1 VTDESEALRIAE
13 FEHVA
18 ADSSVTLLRVSGTLA
33 PTPQAS
39 AQRPTLIAEHGGG
52 RQRFPA
58 LPSPPDPP
66 GGLRAAYSVPAAVDA
81 PATSYTLELD
91 DGSWVPLPTPTL
103 GAARRPAAPA
113 AVRSPEATSRERAAW
128 LESENERLSATLA
141 ELEVWRGELERRLAH
156 TTDQL
161 AEARSRLLAA
171 EMEAL
176 STRAEAAATA
186 QAARELAEA
195 MAADRPPR

>member
-1 VTDESEALRIAE
+1 MTPTYSQPNFGTSSAFNRPRIAAAVTDESEALRIAE

-66 GGLRAAYSVPAAVDA
+66 GVLRAAYSVPAAVVA

-91 DGSWVPLPTPTL
+91 DGSW
-103 GAARRPAAPA
+103 
-113 AVRSPEATSRERAAW
+113 
-128 LESENERLSATLA
+128 
-141 ELEVWRGELERRLAH
+141 
-156 TTDQL
+156 
-161 AEARSRLLAA
+161 
-171 EMEAL
+171 
-176 STRAEAAATA
+176 
-186 QAARELAEA
+186 
-195 MAADRPPR
+195 